1 MSNIP
6 LHFTPAK
13 RESCK
18 AAIVIEGLSGWGKTG
33 LALIIA
39 YTLADQNWN
48 KTFLID
54 TESRSALLTEGT
66 ASNLQIPFGAFQHGD
81 LSTDIGFAPSNYL
94 AYRKLAVQQGA
105 LAVIQDSISHA
116 WNYKGGVLDL
126 VTQAKAGSARY
137 AKDSYAAWGDE
148 TVVVAKNQLLELIR
162 DSKVH
167 VISTVRL
174 KERFEY
180 AADADGKSKLI
191 SLGDT
196 QIQQADLK
204 YEPDLVLHMLRP
216 GENKAGHI
224 VHPRVLVIKSRYD
237 IFQKDAEYD
246 ITPTLLEQLRAYLA
260 EGVDPAVLLEQQR
273 LEWVEAVT
281 LYLDEHP
288 NARPIWT
295 VLKADM
301 GHGET
306 KLSDLPLV
314 ILKAA
319 YIKLTS

>member
-6 LHFTPAK
+6 LNFKPAK

-18 AAIVIEGLSGWGKTG
+18 AAIVIQGLSGWGKTG
-33 LALIIA
+33 LALIMA
-39 YTLADQNWN
+39 YTLANKDWT

-54 TESRSALLTEGT
+54 TESRSALLAEGIP
-66 ASNLQIPFGAFQHGD
+66 SNLDIPFGEFLHGD
-81 LSTDIGFAPSNYL
+81 MSSDIGYAPANYL
-94 AYRKLAVQQGA
+94 AYRKLAVAQGA

-162 DSKVH
+162 DSKTH

-180 AADADGKSKLI
+180 GTDADGKSKLV

-204 YEPDLVLHMLRP
+204 YEPDLVLHMVRP
-216 GENKAGHI
+216 GENRDGVI
-224 VHPRVLVIKSRYD
+224 VHPRVLVIKSRYA

-246 ITPTLLEQLRAYLA
+246 ITPTILEQLRVYLA
-260 EGVDPAVLLEQQR
+260 EGVDPALLLEQQR
-273 LEWVEAVT
+273 LEWIEAVT
-281 LYLDEHP
+281 VYLDEHP
-288 NARPIWT
+288 AARPIWT

-301 GHGET
+301 GHSET
-306 KLSDLPLV
+306 KLGDLPLTM
-314 ILKAA
+314 LKAA